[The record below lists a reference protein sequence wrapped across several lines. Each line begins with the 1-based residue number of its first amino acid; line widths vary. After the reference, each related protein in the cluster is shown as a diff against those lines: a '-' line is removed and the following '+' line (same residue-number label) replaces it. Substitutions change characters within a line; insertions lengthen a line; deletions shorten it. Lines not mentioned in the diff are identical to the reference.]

1 VNLVNVHWILRIL
14 NYQGLLVFLLVSDVH
29 LQEAWYAPGLL
40 HLLVHV
46 PPPLLLHDLVVE
58 RVPDVPEAGGLLRGQ
73 RLADDLQS
81 PDFILGGRLG

>member
-14 NYQGLLVFLLVSDVH
+14 NYQGLLFFLLVSDVH
-29 LQEAWYAPGLL
+29 LQKTLYPPWLL

-46 PPPLLLHDLVVE
+46 PPPLLLHDLVIE

-73 RLADDLQS
+73 RLADDL
-81 PDFILGGRLG
+81 